1 MYKKYIHPV
10 YDFYNEEYKQ
20 LDENIW
26 ISSKGKIITAEEIAE
41 EVKHDQE
48 KIDSGEYITKLTEYG
63 LLDSTEQEFI
73 IAVYDKFE
81 DLRKTIV
88 STNIEIAK
96 LKQITGVYFEI

>member
-10 YDFYNEEYKQ
+10 YDWHNEEYKQ

-26 ISSKGKIITAEEIAE
+26 ISSKGKIITADKIAE
-41 EVKHDQE
+41 SIKNDQD

-63 LLDSTEQEFI
+63 LLDSTEQEFTI
-73 IAVYDKFE
+73 SVYNKFE

-88 STNIEIAK
+88 SADIEIAK

>member
-20 LDENIW
+20 LDENRW
-26 ISSKGKIITAEEIAE
+26 ISSKGKIITTEEIAE
-41 EVKHDQE
+41 EVKHYQE
-48 KIDSGEYITKLTEYG
+48 NIDSGKYSTKLTEYG

>member
-20 LDENIW
+20 LDENRW
-26 ISSKGKIITAEEIAE
+26 ISSKGKIITSEEIAE

>member
-20 LDENIW
+20 LDENRW

-81 DLRKTIV
+81 DLSKTIV